1 MGLVNGHFS
10 SHVNVV
16 AMLYL
21 AGSSFGF
28 LVGGIFGGSKLVNLV
43 SGVAAV
49 ARYMCTV
56 PSCRFHLSFDSRTAY
71 MNWRSFFVDGQGLN
85 CETGDGVRIWIVVG
99 EYCLWPIANWGN
111 SDNRCLVIPTHSA
124 ITHFLQTP
132 AAIVMGN
139 FKSDSS
145 NRRRLVKTQK
155 ATVHYGLIGAFLF
168 FTHWD
173 GRQHLKPLKII

>member
-1 MGLVNGHFS
+1 MDCRRFGFGLEHMGLVNGHFS

-85 CETGDGVRIWIVVG
+85 CETGDGVRI
-99 EYCLWPIANWGN
+99 
-111 SDNRCLVIPTHSA
+111 
-124 ITHFLQTP
+124 
-132 AAIVMGN
+132 
-139 FKSDSS
+139 
-145 NRRRLVKTQK
+145 
-155 ATVHYGLIGAFLF
+155 
-168 FTHWD
+168 
-173 GRQHLKPLKII
+173 